1 MNVTASAKMTRP
13 HVGVTSHARASPVLN
28 WLGTGKMA
36 SELHPFLTNMC
47 VTSLNGLF
55 TDVKNYVQI
64 VAGNR
69 G

>member
-13 HVGVTSHARASPVLN
+13 HVGVTSHARASPALN
-28 WLGTGKMA
+28 RLVTGKMA
-36 SELHPFLTNMC
+36 FELHRSLTNMC

-64 VAGNR
+64 IAGNR